1 MQHLMALLFLLAMG
15 WFQHAPTAEAQTA
28 EQRRA
33 MVNEPVVGIIAARRQ
48 GTMTELAEDLRDT
61 LESDDLRIVP
71 LLGRGSIGNVQDLL
85 FLRGVDLALVQSDVL
100 NFYLEQE
107 IEPNIDSK
115 IRYLATI
122 GPQKAHLLTRLEI
135 TSIEQLN
142 GRRVNIGRVD
152 TGSFMSASLLL
163 QALGLQVQPFN
174 HGHKKALSLLKSGE
188 IDAMF
193 RMGGAPIPG
202 MLEAK
207 AEDGIHLIDIPADR
221 VASSAYQPTTLTPE
235 DYPDLVRAPV
245 QSVEVK
251 TLLASYN
258 WPKNH
263 PRYTNVAK
271 FRDALVSQQD
281 ELRSSD
287 YHAAWRELSLDG
299 TVGGW
304 RKFE

>member
-1 MQHLMALLFLLAMG
+1 MRLLATFVFLLAIG
-15 WFQHAPTAEAQTA
+15 WFYHTPAANAQTA

-33 MVNEPVVGIIAARRQ
+33 MVNGPVVGIIAARRQ
-48 GTMTELAEDLRDT
+48 GTMTELAEDLRET

-71 LLGRGSIGNVQDLL
+71 ILGRGSIGNVQDLL

-100 NFYLEQE
+100 NFYLEQG
-107 IEPNIDSK
+107 IEPEIASK

-122 GPQKAHLLTRLEI
+122 GPQKAHLLTRLDI
-135 TSIEQLN
+135 TSIDQLN
-142 GRRVNIGRVD
+142 GRRVNIGRVN
-152 TGSFMSASLLL
+152 TGSFMSASQLI
-163 QALGLQVQPFN
+163 QALGLEVIPEN
-174 HGHKKALSLLKSGE
+174 YGHKKALKLLKSGE

-202 MLEAK
+202 MLNAK
-207 AEDGIHLIDIPADR
+207 AADGLHLIDIPADR
-221 VASSAYQPTTLTPE
+221 IATEAYQPATLTPE
-235 DYPDLVRAPV
+235 EYPDLVQTPV

-263 PRYTNVAK
+263 PRYVNVAK
-271 FRDALVSQQD
+271 FNEALINNREALMSGAFHPAWQ
-281 ELRSSD
+281 ELNTN
-287 YHAAWRELSLDG
+287 G
-299 TVGGW
+299 TVSGW

>member
-1 MQHLMALLFLLAMG
+1 MHHLMTIILLLAIG
-15 WFQHAPTAEAQTA
+15 WFQHIPTAKAQTP

-33 MVNEPVVGIIAARRQ
+33 MVNDSVVGIIAARRQ

-100 NFYLEQE
+100 NFYLDQG

-122 GPQKAHLLTRLEI
+122 GPQKAHLLTRLDI
-135 TSIEQLN
+135 NSIEQLN
-142 GRRVNIGRVD
+142 GKRVNIGREN

-163 QALGLQVQPFN
+163 QALGLQVQPLN
-174 HGHKKALSLLKSGE
+174 YGHKKALNLLKSGE

-207 AEDGIHLIDIPADR
+207 VEDGIHLIDIPADR

-235 DYPDLVRAPV
+235 SYPELVRAPV
-245 QSVEVK
+245 QSVKVQ

-258 WPKNH
+258 WPKGH
-263 PRYTNVAK
+263 PRYDNVAK
-271 FRDALVSQQD
+271 FNDALVSNQD
-281 ELRSSD
+281 ELRSGD
-287 YHAAWRELSLDG
+287 YHPAWQELSVDG
-299 TVGGW
+299 TVSGW

>member
-1 MQHLMALLFLLAMG
+1 MHSLIFLIAVIVVG
-15 WFQHAPTAEAQTA
+15 WFHDLPAAEAQTA
-28 EQRRA
+28 EQRRT

-61 LESDDLRIVP
+61 LEHDDLRIVP
-71 LLGRGSIGNVQDLL
+71 ILGRGSIGNVQDLL

-100 NFYLEQE
+100 DFYLEQK
-107 IEPNIDSK
+107 IEPNIGSK

-122 GPQKAHLLTRLEI
+122 GPQKAHLLTRADI
-135 TSIEQLN
+135 TSIDQLN
-142 GRRVNIGRVD
+142 GRRVNIGRVN

-163 QALGLQVQPFN
+163 QAIGLQVEATN
-174 HGHKKALSLLKSGE
+174 HGHKKAFKLLKDGE

-202 MLEAK
+202 MLDVK
-207 AEDGIHLIDIPADR
+207 KEDGVHLIDIPADR
-221 VASSAYQPTTLTPE
+221 IPAGSYQPTALTPD
-235 DYPDLVRAPV
+235 DYPELVSTPV

-258 WPKNH
+258 WPKDH
-263 PRYTNVAK
+263 PRYINVAK
-271 FRDALVSQQD
+271 FNEALISNQD
-281 ELRSSD
+281 ELRSGD
-287 YHAAWRELSLDG
+287 YHAAWQELSTNG
-299 TVGGW
+299 TVSGW

>member
-1 MQHLMALLFLLAMG
+1 MFILLLAIA
-15 WFQHAPTAEAQTA
+15 WLPHVSPVEAQTV

-33 MVNEPVVGIIAARRQ
+33 AVNDSVVGIVAARRQ

-61 LESDDLRIVP
+61 LESDELRIVP

-100 NFYLEQE
+100 NFYREQA
-107 IEPNIDSK
+107 IEPNIEAK

-122 GPQKAHLLTRLEI
+122 GPQKAHLLTRLDI
-135 TSIEQLN
+135 TSIDQLN
-142 GRRVNIGRVD
+142 GRRVNIGRVN

-163 QALGLQVQPFN
+163 PALGIQVQASN
-174 HGHKKALSLLKSGE
+174 YGHNKALKLLKAGE

-202 MLEAK
+202 MLDIE
-207 AEDGIHLIDIPADR
+207 AEDGVHLIDIPAGQL
-221 VASSAYQPTTLTPE
+221 AGSAYQPTSLTLDEYPE
-235 DYPDLVRAPV
+235 LVRAPV
-245 QSVEVK
+245 ETVQVK

-258 WPKNH
+258 WPRSH
-263 PRYTNVAK
+263 PRYVNVAK
-271 FRDALVSQQD
+271 FNNALIGSQD
-281 ELRSSD
+281 ELRSGD
-287 YHAAWRELSLDG
+287 YHAAWQQLSIDEA
-299 TVGGW
+299 VSGW